1 MKCSD
6 SPKSINAKRDFVA
19 KQSKEASSTGY
30 VTLRDCGEIR
40 TGTIPVWMAF
50 RCLYCGE
57 YFNQTMA
64 EDHFGM
70 TREQFLSKQIGKENE
85 DGTIQKTSTKKV

>member
-1 MKCSD
+1 MECLD
-6 SPKSINAKRDFVA
+6 SPKSIKAKRAFVS
-19 KQSKEASSTGY
+19 KQTQEAESTGY
-30 VTLRDCGEIR
+30 VTLRNCGEIR

-70 TREQFLSKQIGKENE
+70 TRKRFLSKDPAHCQSKP
-85 DGTIQKTSTKKV
+85 

>member
-6 SPKSINAKRDFVA
+6 SQKSIRAKRAFVA
-19 KQSKEASSTGY
+19 KQTQEAESTGH
-30 VTLRDCGEIR
+30 VTLRNCGEIR
-40 TGTIPVWMAF
+40 TIPVWMAF

-57 YFNQTMA
+57 YFNQVMA

-70 TREQFLSKQIGKENE
+70 TRKQFLNKP
-85 DGTIQKTSTKKV
+85 

>member
-6 SPKSINAKRDFVA
+6 SPESVAAKRAFVA
-19 KQSKEASSTGY
+19 KQTKEAASTGN
-30 VTLRDCGEIR
+30 VTLRNCGEIR
-40 TGTIPVWMAF
+40 TGTIPVWVAF

-70 TREQFLSKQIGKENE
+70 TREQFLNNLQKKENGE
-85 DGTIQKTSTKKV
+85 